1 METGTLKY
9 NILDK
14 IISIDD
20 DLLLQKIDEIIGN
33 SSPSSN
39 PLKLSQAQEKMLM
52 ESELDIVKG
61 NLLSD
66 EEVNNEEALW
76 LKE

>member
-1 METGTLKY
+1 MTIAPEEFTEEQL
-9 NILDK
+9 
-14 IISIDD
+14 
-20 DLLLQKIDEIIGN
+20 
-33 SSPSSN
+33 
-39 PLKLSQAQEKMLM
+39 KMLM

>member
-1 METGTLKY
+1 MLE
-9 NILDK
+9 
-14 IISIDD
+14 
-20 DLLLQKIDEIIGN
+20 KIDEIIGN